1 MSLGVRTGACFLMSV
16 CLFASVEALAWVFR
30 HSASRLGTRL
40 VLLALADFAQA
51 DGRDAFPSV
60 ATLAANA
67 GVSKRAARSSL
78 RRLEQTGEIVRTGTS
93 DHGTIV
99 YALRL
104 GGAAESAGAAGSDT
118 KGGQKT
124 TADVSSTSANPSF
137 NPSEEP
143 SSSSARESAFEKDLP
158 KDFPA
163 ELRSVLKAV
172 WPVLERVAEVKGS
185 AAPPTRAAVAR
196 AIASFPD
203 RDHLDAATDLEQWLV
218 HGMGRKTPIA
228 DVVQSY
234 RRTLARGRPVP
245 TEPADERGSRSERQR
260 NLSRYDEVMR

>member
-1 MSLGVRTGACFLMSV
+1 MIRLPKTVLIGLLVSM
-16 CLFASVEALAWVFR
+16 SVEALTWAFQ
-30 HSASRLGTRL
+30 HSKSRLGTRL

-78 RRLEQTGEIVRTGTS
+78 RRLEETGAIVRTGTS
-93 DHGTIV
+93 DHGTTI
-99 YALRL
+99 YAIRL
-104 GGAAESAGAAGSDT
+104 EGAADSAGAAETDT
-118 KGGQKT
+118 EGRQKP

-143 SSSSARESAFEKDLP
+143 SSSAHEPAFDKDLP
-158 KDFPA
+158 PDFPDH
-163 ELRSVLKAV
+163 LRPALEAV
-172 WPVLERVAEVKGS
+172 WPVIERIAEAKRS
-185 AAPPTRAAVAR
+185 TAPPTRAAVAR

-218 HGMGRKTPIA
+218 HGTGKKTQIA

-234 RRTLARGRPVP
+234 RRTLARTRRAEQPAGPPSSSP
-245 TEPADERGSRSERQR
+245 TTG
-260 NLSRYDEVMR
+260 YDRVMRR